1 MEAPY
6 DYQLA
11 VADYYWEGR
20 PAVDPNVWVPG
31 VPLEMTVAP
40 TASQSGLVDGSPGRP
55 QLKLIEE
62 ESIDHHYAVE
72 VFKQAAQ
79 SLQEERDKMETKIH
93 MFPPSMGDLAA
104 KYAFP
109 KVVAIGPYHH
119 GRTPALRQMES
130 TKHVAAWHFINDS
143 GRLVEEVYGAVC
155 AVADEARSHY
165 DEDKVRAFGD
175 DDFNPMMFYD
185 GCFLLQFLLHWVDEA
200 VDPLL
205 KDAFSSNCTSI
216 SYDIALLENQL
227 PWVVVQELMRFMP
240 TPPDLVRFTTDW
252 KATMQ
257 PTVPLVDNSP
267 LAWDDSYT
275 PLHLLELLRYY
286 IVGSTTETPAEPDL
300 HKNAEK
306 ISISVSAME
315 LAEIGIEITATK
327 PTADLK
333 EMGVNDKPLLT
344 GELLLAPLSLDDAN
358 ASFLVNM
365 AVLELCTTPDFSVEV
380 EEKSAV
386 CSYLCLLGMVT
397 DSEEDVQQLRKKG
410 ILLGGAGLSNK
421 DALELLNRVENR
433 LRPGTHYMRT
443 MVLIENY
450 RKKRPRRIKFHK
462 FHYNYRKAIILT
474 LSGIAGLASF
484 LGALKS
490 LNSSKS

>member
-1 MEAPY
+1 
-6 DYQLA
+6 
-11 VADYYWEGR
+11 
-20 PAVDPNVWVPG
+20 
-31 VPLEMTVAP
+31 MTVAAP
-40 TASQSGLVDGSPGRP
+40 ASHSGPVDGSTGRQ
-55 QLKLIEE
+55 QLKLVE
-62 ESIDHHYAVE
+62 ESIDHHYAVQ

-93 MFPPSMGDLAA
+93 LFPPSMGDFLQS
-104 KYAFP
+104 YM
-109 KVVAIGPYHH
+109 VVAIGPYHH

-165 DEDKVRAFGD
+165 DEDKGRALGD

-240 TPPDLVRFTTDW
+240 TPPDLVRFTTEW

-257 PTVPLVDNSP
+257 PTVPLVDKNP

-275 PLHLLELLRYY
+275 PPHLLELL
-286 IVGSTTETPAEPDL
+286 L
-300 HKNAEK
+300 HPEK
-306 ISISVSAME
+306 ISISVGASE

-333 EMGVNDKPLLT
+333 DMGVKKKRSLLT
-344 GELLLAPLSLDDAN
+344 GELFLAPLYAR
-358 ASFLVNM
+358 
-365 AVLELCTTPDFSVEV
+365 PDFSEVV

-433 LRPGTHYMRT
+433 LRSGTHYLRT

-450 RKKRPRRIKFHK
+450 RKERPRRIKFHK

-490 LNSSKS
+490 LNK

>member
-1 MEAPY
+1 MEAPPY
-6 DYQLA
+6 EYQLA
-11 VADYYWEGR
+11 VADYWEGR
-20 PAVDPNVWVPG
+20 PAMDPNVWVPG

-40 TASQSGLVDGSPGRP
+40 PASHSGLVDGSPGRQ
-55 QLKLIEE
+55 QLKLVEE

-79 SLQEERDKMETKIH
+79 SLQGERDKMETKIH
-93 MFPPSMGDLAA
+93 LFPPSMGDLAA

-119 GRTPALRQMES
+119 GRTPALRLMES

-165 DEDKVRAFGD
+165 DVDKVRDFGD

-240 TPPDLVRFTTDW
+240 TPPDLVLVRFTTGW
-252 KATMQ
+252 KASMQ

-286 IVGSTTETPAEPDL
+286 IVGSTTKTPPQPEV
-300 HKNAEK
+300 HKKAEK
-306 ISISVSAME
+306 ISISVSAIE

-327 PTADLK
+327 PTADFK
-333 EMGVNDKPLLT
+333 EMGVKKKKSLLT
-344 GELLLAPLSLDDAN
+344 GELFLLAPPPRSAASSSTSSSLTKLS
-358 ASFLVNM
+358 
-365 AVLELCTTPDFSVEV
+365 CGFS
-380 EEKSAV
+380 
-386 CSYLCLLGMVT
+386 
-397 DSEEDVQQLRKKG
+397 
-410 ILLGGAGLSNK
+410 LSSSLKNT
-421 DALELLNRVENR
+421 R
-433 LRPGTHYMRT
+433 THTYT
-443 MVLIENY
+443 
-450 RKKRPRRIKFHK
+450 
-462 FHYNYRKAIILT
+462 
-474 LSGIAGLASF
+474 
-484 LGALKS
+484 
-490 LNSSKS
+490 